1 MEEAATELFIPV
13 IEAAIVLASNYT
25 TKCGRSTVTS
35 QDLQYGF
42 RFAARNVLGKQ
53 IGSLYPEIY
62 DEEEED
68 EEEEEEQNEEF
79 TRYIGNDEMC
89 LKMNECFDTWEE
101 WVPETPAEKA
111 IKKSVDRAG
120 DVQT

>member
-1 MEEAATELFIPV
+1 MEEAATEIFIPV
-13 IEAAIVLASNYT
+13 LEAAIVLASNYA

-42 RFAARNVLGKQ
+42 RFAARNVLGNQ

-62 DEEEED
+62 DEEEEEEED
-68 EEEEEEQNEEF
+68 EEDDEEF
-79 TRYIGNDEMC
+79 TRYIGDDEMC
-89 LKMNECFDTWEE
+89 LKMNACFDTWEE
-101 WVPETPAEKA
+101 WVPETPVEKA

-120 DVQT
+120 DVQA